1 MKAEQQAEQDFDVTA
16 HTEYTIFRGKKVFA
30 KLIKEDTRNEPVVP
44 LENLIV
50 YPNFLKDVLS
60 QLESRIYSK
69 AVTKSG
75 VKIYHSLSNANR
87 SVSSDSVSV

>member
-1 MKAEQQAEQDFDVTA
+1 MKAEQDAQQNYKISYPTR
-16 HTEYTIFRGKKVFA
+16 YTIFRGKKVFA
-30 KLIKEDTRNEPVVP
+30 KILKEDTRNEPVVS

-60 QLESRIYSK
+60 QLESRIYIK

-75 VKIYHSLSNANR
+75 IKIYHSLSNASR
-87 SVSSDSVSV
+87 SVTSDSASM